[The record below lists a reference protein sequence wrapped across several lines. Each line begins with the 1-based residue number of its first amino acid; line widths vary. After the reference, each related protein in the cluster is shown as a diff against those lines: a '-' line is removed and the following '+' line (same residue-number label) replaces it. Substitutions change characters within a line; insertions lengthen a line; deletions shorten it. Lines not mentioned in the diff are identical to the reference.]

1 MFTRYLQN
9 KKEATMPKEKCT
21 VCGHTMT
28 DTFECLPCD
37 FVEMAIN
44 AGACHANYG
53 EHLAE
58 LIGDVMTIRNWSA
71 EPIRFKY
78 PRFA

>member
-1 MFTRYLQN
+1 
-9 KKEATMPKEKCT
+9 
-21 VCGHTMT
+21 MT

>member
-1 MFTRYLQN
+1 MSE
-9 KKEATMPKEKCT
+9 KKCT
-21 VCGHTMT
+21 VCGHTLT
-28 DTFECLPCD
+28 QTFECLPCD

-44 AGACHANYG
+44 AGACHPNYG

-58 LIGDVMTIRNWSA
+58 LIGNVMLARDWSQL
-71 EPIRFKY
+71 PIVYKF

>member
-1 MFTRYLQN
+1 MFTTYLQN
-9 KKEATMPKEKCT
+9 KKGAIMKNLKCT

-58 LIGDVMTIRNWSA
+58 LIGDVLTVRNWSA
-71 EPIRFKY
+71 EPIHYKF

>member
-1 MFTRYLQN
+1 
-9 KKEATMPKEKCT
+9 
-21 VCGHTMT
+21 MT

-44 AGACHANYG
+44 AGACHPNYG

-58 LIGDVMTIRNWSA
+58 LIGDVMTVRNWSA
-71 EPIRFKY
+71 EPIRYKF

>member
-9 KKEATMPKEKCT
+9 KKGAVMKNPKCT

-71 EPIRFKY
+71 EPIRYKY

>member
-9 KKEATMPKEKCT
+9 KKGAIMKNPKCT

-71 EPIRFKY
+71 EPIRYKY